1 MARPLLER
9 EAVNEDEV
17 GGWHDDPCRARW
29 GCFLPDLTR
38 LASGSSTTNLPRRHI
53 GNNVAKC
60 KPSAEKTA
68 SFIENKA
75 ERNTVQPFTL
85 DERLGRDS
93 ESILKLGLC
102 DLRLARDSRWPWL
115 ILVPQRP
122 EVSEIFDLTP
132 LDQAMLT
139 FEQVTVGTALKK
151 ATGAEKINIAA
162 IGNIVRQLHV
172 HVVARSENDP
182 NWPGPI
188 WGFGQSVPYEEKAF
202 EAMKHRILEAF
213 Q

>member
-1 MARPLLER
+1 VARPPPTSQGDISAITSPNASQAPKKLLSR
-9 EAVNEDEV
+9 FRKNVLRFSDQNL
-17 GGWHDDPCRARW
+17 RQSKIARQH
-29 GCFLPDLTR
+29 C
-38 LASGSSTTNLPRRHI
+38 LAS
-53 GNNVAKC
+53 
-60 KPSAEKTA
+60 EK
-68 SFIENKA
+68 NKA

-122 EVSEIFDLTP
+122 DVSEIFDLTP
-132 LDQAMLT
+132 LDQAMLA

-151 ATGAEKINIAA
+151 VSGADKINIAA